1 MVQRSYGDMYVAFRR
16 EDYELLSKLA
26 SFLGITKSSL
36 IRLLVTNP
44 IKLLSIITDYMDEL
58 TRCREE
64 VGRLKELK
72 RLEPLLKYLNSSTD
86 SVYLVVVPSTWSR
99 AFEAFTSLKHLDEY
113 FRHFI
118 EEWSLGA
125 LKPYNVNPGI
135 RVIKVK
141 G

>member
-1 MVQRSYGDMYVAFRR
+1 MYVAFRR
-16 EDYELLSKLA
+16 EDYELLSRLA
-26 SFLGITKSSL
+26 SILGITKSSL

-44 IKLLSIITDYMDEL
+44 IKLLSMVVKVM
-58 TRCREE
+58 EE
-64 VGRLKELK
+64 VGRYREEVERLRRLKK
-72 RLEPLLKYLNSSTD
+72 LEPLLKYLNTSNS

-99 AFEAFTSLKHLDEY
+99 AFESYTTLRLLNEH

-125 LKPYNVNPGI
+125 LKPYNVNPEI
-135 RVIKVK
+135 RVFKVK